1 MRLQARVGVTALIGV
16 VALFLWWTGSAS
28 AALPHTVAPG
38 ETLWSIAASNN
49 LTTVTVAAFN
59 GVSEDYQV
67 VVGETIQ
74 VPTVDEGA
82 AALAS
87 TGMSTPTD
95 PATAADPSAA
105 GSHVVTVGETLSAIA
120 AANGISAEALASA
133 NGRSADSFVYEGE
146 SLAIPAAS
154 ATTAA
159 VPADSSTAGLGH
171 VPSPYGELH
180 LDPAAADSWNA
191 MREESINTYGV
202 DIYPAGPLSAYRSYE
217 QQAQLYQDYLN
228 GTGALAAPP
237 GTSAHE
243 TGTAVD
249 LESESMRAVI
259 DEIGPA
265 YGWGKTEAPDEW
277 WHVNYGW

>member
-1 MRLQARVGVTALIGV
+1 MRLQARVGVATLIGAA
-16 VALFLWWTGSAS
+16 ALFSWSATTAS
-28 AALPHTVAPG
+28 AAAPHTVAAG
-38 ETLWSIAASNN
+38 ETLWSIAAANN
-49 LTTVTVAAFN
+49 LTTATVAAFN

-67 VVGETIQ
+67 TLGETIQ

-82 AALAS
+82 AALTAAGTSTSTAS
-87 TGMSTPTD
+87 TST
-95 PATAADPSAA
+95 TAAA
-105 GSHVVTVGETLSAIA
+105 GSHAVVAGETLSGIA
-120 AANGISAEALASA
+120 AANGVSVEALASA
-133 NGRSADSFVYEGE
+133 NGRSADSLVYEGE
-146 SLAIPAAS
+146 SLAIPAATS
-154 ATTAA
+154 TTA
-159 VPADSSTAGLGH
+159 PADSSTAGLGH

-191 MREESINTYGV
+191 MRQESIDTYGV

-217 QQAQLYQDYLN
+217 QQAELYQDYLN
-228 GTGALAAPP
+228 GTGPLAAPP

-249 LESESMRAVI
+249 LQDESMRAVI